1 MALFAGLL
9 ACLTLWWL
17 SKNSGG
23 LGRRL
28 MRALGQGVGAATGAS
43 QTKTLGALSLLAG
56 GFLLLHGN
64 LILAAL
70 LGLSGVWMIEG
81 QDSMTARLRRL
92 IRPGTG
98 GQPRDPRPSGPT
110 QDSPPSQGPP
120 TPQDAYESQD
130 RRFRT
135 TLIEAHL
142 RSDGSL
148 RTGRVTAG
156 PLAGAWI
163 DTMPSE
169 AVIGLLRLCRVR
181 DPMGVALLEPYLD
194 RRAPGWRVD
203 AERDRNPGPRRPPN
217 PGALTQ
223 EEAYQIL
230 GLQRGA
236 TAEQIRTAHRSLM
249 KRAHPDQGGSAEGA
263 ARVNAARDRLLN
275 RHR

>member
-28 MRALGQGVGAATGAS
+28 RRGLRAGLDAARGRARLPTFGTFA
-43 QTKTLGALSLLAG
+43 LLAA
-56 GFLLLHGN
+56 GFLLLRGN
-64 LILAAL
+64 IVLAAL

-81 QDSMTARLRRL
+81 QAAMTARLRRL
-92 IRPGTG
+92 IRPRSGDR
-98 GQPRDPRPSGPT
+98 PRDP
-110 QDSPPSQGPP
+110 
-120 TPQDAYESQD
+120 QD

-135 TLIEAHL
+135 VLIDALL
-142 RSDGSL
+142 RPDGSL
-148 RTGRVTAG
+148 RTGRVIAG
-156 PLAGAWI
+156 PGAGAWL
-163 DTMPSE
+163 DSMPTG
-169 AVIGLLRLCRVR
+169 AVVELLRLCRIR
-181 DPMGVALLEPYLD
+181 DAAGAALLEPYLD

-203 AERDRNPGPRRPPN
+203 AEGDRDPRPRRPPH
-217 PGALTQ
+217 PGTMTQ
-223 EEAYQIL
+223 EEAYEIL

-236 TAEQIRTAHRSLM
+236 TAEQIRSAHRSLM

>member
-1 MALFAGLL
+1 MVLFAGLL

-28 MRALGQGVGAATGAS
+28 RGGLRAGLGAALGRARLPTFGAFA
-43 QTKTLGALSLLAG
+43 LLAA
-56 GFLLLHGN
+56 GFLLLRGN
-64 LILAAL
+64 FVLAAL

-81 QDSMTARLRRL
+81 QAAMTARLRRL
-92 IRPGTG
+92 IRPGSG
-98 GQPRDPRPSGPT
+98 ERPRDP
-110 QDSPPSQGPP
+110 
-120 TPQDAYESQD
+120 ED

-135 TLIEAHL
+135 VLIDAL
-142 RSDGSL
+142 VRPDGSL
-148 RTGRVTAG
+148 RTGRVIAG
-156 PLAGAWI
+156 PGAGAWL
-163 DTMPSE
+163 DSMPTG
-169 AVIGLLRLCRVR
+169 AVVELLRLCRIR
-181 DPMGVALLEPYLD
+181 DAAGAALLEPYLD

-203 AERDRNPGPRRPPN
+203 AEGDRDPRPRRPPH
-217 PGALTQ
+217 PGAMTQ
-223 EEAYQIL
+223 EQAYEIL

-236 TAEQIRTAHRSLM
+236 TAEEIRSAHRSLM

>member
-17 SKNSGG
+17 SKNGNG

-28 MRALGQGVGAATGAS
+28 KRALGQGVGAVMGGTR
-43 QTKTLGALSLLAG
+43 TLGAVSLLAG

-64 LILAAL
+64 LVLAAL

-81 QDSMTARLRRL
+81 QDSMTARLRRM
-92 IRPGTG
+92 IRPGTANK
-98 GQPRDPRPSGPT
+98 PRNPQNPRNP
-110 QDSPPSQGPP
+110 GPP
-120 TPQDAYESQD
+120 PAPQDPYEPQD

-142 RSDGSL
+142 RPDGSL
-148 RTGRVTAG
+148 RTGRVTGG
-156 PLAGAWI
+156 PQAGAWLDAMSI
-163 DTMPSE
+163 D
-169 AVIGLLRLCRVR
+169 AVVGLLRLCRVR
-181 DPMGVALLEPYLD
+181 DPMGAALLEPYLD

-203 AERDRNPGPRRPPN
+203 AERNRDPGPRGASH

-236 TAEQIRTAHRSLM
+236 TTEQIRTAHRTLM

>member
-28 MRALGQGVGAATGAS
+28 RRALGQGFGAVAGGTR
-43 QTKTLGALSLLAG
+43 TLGAVSLLAA
-56 GFLLLHGN
+56 GFLMLHGN
-64 LILAAL
+64 LVLAAL

-81 QDSMTARLRRL
+81 QDSMTARLRRM
-92 IRPGTG
+92 IRPGTARN
-98 GQPRDPRPSGPT
+98 PH
-110 QDSPPSQGPP
+110 
-120 TPQDAYESQD
+120 TPQDPDPPRRPQTPSEPQD

-142 RSDGSL
+142 RVDGSL
-148 RTGRVTAG
+148 RTGQVTDG
-156 PLAGAWI
+156 PSTGAWL
-163 DTMPSE
+163 DTMPTD
-169 AVIGLLRLCRVR
+169 AVVALLRLCRVR
-181 DPMGVALLEPYLD
+181 DPMGAALLEPYLD

-203 AERDRNPGPRRPPN
+203 AERDRNPGARRPPN
-217 PGALTQ
+217 PGAMTQ

-236 TAEQIRTAHRSLM
+236 TTEQIRTAHRTLM

>member
-17 SKNSGG
+17 SKNSAG
-23 LGRRL
+23 LGGRL
-28 MRALGQGVGAATGAS
+28 RRALGQGLGAATGGS

-81 QDSMTARLRRL
+81 QASMTARLRRL
-92 IRPGTG
+92 IRP
-98 GQPRDPRPSGPT
+98 RVDVN
-110 QDSPPSQGPP
+110 
-120 TPQDAYESQD
+120 PQDPYDPQD

-142 RSDGSL
+142 RPDGSL
-148 RTGRVTAG
+148 RTGRVIAG
-156 PLAGAWI
+156 PAAGAWL
-163 DTMPSE
+163 DTMPGPE
-169 AVIGLLRLCRVR
+169 VVALLRTCRLR
-181 DPMGVALLEPYLD
+181 DPVGAALLEPYLD

-203 AERDRNPGPRRPPN
+203 AERNRDPGPRRPPN
-217 PGALTQ
+217 PGAMTQ

>member
-17 SKNSGG
+17 SKNSDG

-28 MRALGQGVGAATGAS
+28 RRALGQGLGAVMGGTR
-43 QTKTLGALSLLAG
+43 TLGAVSLLAG

-64 LILAAL
+64 LVLAAL

-81 QDSMTARLRRL
+81 QDSMTARLRRM
-92 IRPGTG
+92 IRPRAANN
-98 GQPRDPRPSGPT
+98 PRDPEDPDTTRTPRA
-110 QDSPPSQGPP
+110 PP
-120 TPQDAYESQD
+120 TPRDPYASQD

-142 RSDGSL
+142 RPDGSL
-148 RTGRVTAG
+148 RTGRVTGGPQAG
-156 PLAGAWI
+156 VWLDAMSTDGVV
-163 DTMPSE
+163 S
-169 AVIGLLRLCRVR
+169 LLRLCRVR

-203 AERDRNPGPRRPPN
+203 AERDRDPGSRRPPN

-236 TAEQIRTAHRSLM
+236 TAEQVRTAHRSLM
-249 KRAHPDQGGSAEGA
+249 KLTHPDQGGSAERA

>member
-17 SKNSGG
+17 SKNGNG

-28 MRALGQGVGAATGAS
+28 RRALGRGFGAVMGGTR
-43 QTKTLGALSLLAG
+43 TLGAVSLLAG
-56 GFLLLHGN
+56 GFLLLRGN
-64 LILAAL
+64 LVLAAL

-81 QDSMTARLRRL
+81 QASMTARLRRM
-92 IRPGTG
+92 IRPGTDG
-98 GQPRDPRPSGPT
+98 HPRTPRSSPGPDTAQGARDP
-110 QDSPPSQGPP
+110 
-120 TPQDAYESQD
+120 YETQD

-142 RSDGSL
+142 RLDGSL

-163 DTMPSE
+163 DTMPDE
-169 AVIGLLRLCRVR
+169 AVVGLLRLCRVR

-203 AERDRNPGPRRPPN
+203 AERNRDPGSRRPAN
-217 PGALTQ
+217 PGAMTQ

-236 TAEQIRTAHRSLM
+236 TAEQIRTSHRTLM